1 MENFQIELDT
11 DRRTVRLGGELDIA
25 SVPKLSRALEQLTVN
40 PGNITLDM
48 DGVSFIDATGIRSIE
63 EAARR
68 LDGKIMLVNS
78 KPLVR
83 RVVGLLGDVG
93 FMLLD

>member
-1 MENFQIELDT
+1 MEDFQIELNT
-11 DRRTVRLGGELDIA
+11 ERRTVRLGGELDIA

-83 RVVGLLGDVG
+83 RVVGLLGDVS